1 MSMSTYDWHSS
12 LIASDREGGEAFKI
26 LRRIYEGENP
36 PMVEIGQLL
45 KQRKDRLELAAA
57 SRSKKEA
64 DRERRNKVGRAK
76 SGKFEVAPRYENG
89 TDFSAD
95 GIVLAR
101 MGTTRLVW
109 RYAGKHWGNQL
120 SGYVS
125 HGATLELHQNTSLH
139 KRLPRSLAEDGRL
152 TSKRLTEPE
161 LAGKIDAIF
170 GAGAAVR
177 IAELKGTVVFEDKE
191 NDK

>member
-1 MSMSTYDWHSS
+1 MSDWAHSLLQDS
-12 LIASDREGGEAFKI
+12 REGDEAFKI
-26 LRRIYEGENP
+26 LRRIYEGENL

-45 KQRKDRLELAAA
+45 RRRADRLERLAVE
-57 SRSKKEA
+57 RSKKEA

-101 MGTTRLVW
+101 MGTMRLVW

-139 KRLPRSLAEDGRL
+139 KRLPRSLAEEGRL

-177 IAELKGTVVFEDKE
+177 IAELKGTVVFDDRE